1 MLVTDFSHIPSTAV
15 TPTSVI
21 TGVPS
26 TQGVAT
32 PTPQPTPTQDT
43 TCSVLAKLADDAEFF
58 TCTADKTEPCDT
70 VFCSREFVGK
80 QYSAVVVLLPCETP
94 AAVRI
99 VMNEG
104 ERVLVNETVD
114 HSKEIT
120 IPELFGLVLNVTLDH
135 FDDAIGLQ
143 VKVCVCACVCACVCV
158 RTWFIGMGMLPVM
171 CLCTQT
177 KYTQ

>member
-1 MLVTDFSHIPSTAV
+1 MMLVTDFSHIPSTAV

-26 TQGVAT
+26 TQGVAI
-32 PTPQPTPTQDT
+32 PTPQPTPTPDT

-70 VFCSREFVGK
+70 VFCSQEFAGK
-80 QYSAVVVLLPCETP
+80 QYNAVVVLLPCETP

-99 VMNEG
+99 VMSEG
-104 ERVLVNETVD
+104 EKVLVNETVD

-143 VKVCVCACVCACVCV
+143 VKICVCVHAYVHVCVCAH
-158 RTWFIGMGMLPVM
+158 GL
-171 CLCTQT
+171 
-177 KYTQ
+177 